1 MLDLRW
7 IRENVAEVKEA
18 MAKRGTDVSVDGLLQ
33 ADERRRALLRE
44 TEELKARRNT
54 VSQEV
59 AKRKK
64 AREDADDIIAEM
76 ARYRTGLRP

>member
-33 ADERRRALLRE
+33 ADESRRALLRE
-44 TEELKARRNT
+44 TEN
-54 VSQEV
+54 
-59 AKRKK
+59 
-64 AREDADDIIAEM
+64 
-76 ARYRTGLRP
+76 